1 MLTTPVTAAV
11 ASAGLVTVASLAGRW
26 RLTITDIAGDDDAR
40 WTIGAVPLRI
50 AHEGDALRGTVRN
63 AMPDI
68 ACTHSATHGDA
79 LPPVP
84 PMGPLEGTIA
94 DRTITLVLGRHWTLV
109 GTLDAAGTVLTGDAT
124 YREHVQGIVLER
136 RGRFVAVRL
145 PR

>member
-1 MLTTPVTAAV
+1 MPITIAAPDTLDAAVTAAPL
-11 ASAGLVTVASLAGRW
+11 SGRW
-26 RLTITDIAGDDDAR
+26 RLTITEVAGDDDVR

-50 AHEGDALRGTVRN
+50 AQAATTVRGTVRN

-68 ACTHSATHGDA
+68 ACTSGHSAGEA
-79 LPPVP
+79 IPPVP

-94 DRTITLVLGRHWTLV
+94 GDTIVLVLGRHWELT
-109 GTLDAAGTVLTGDAT
+109 GTLDAAGTLLTGTAR

-136 RGRFVAVRL
+136 RGRFAAVRL